1 MNATTNQATIY
12 NVTQAQPRKTGIAS
26 VQAAM
31 QFAGV
36 KSRTSLISWE
46 REGRFPARVQVSAQR
61 VGYRWADLYKWADEL
76 QAVEG

>member
-1 MNATTNQATIY
+1 MSSTTNQPIIY
-12 NVTQAQPRKTGIAS
+12 NVTQTRRMTGIAS

-36 KSRTSLISWE
+36 KSRTSLLNWE
-46 REGRFPARVQVSAQR
+46 RDGKFPARVQVSAQR

-76 QAVEG
+76 QAVES